1 MNMNW
6 YKVFMKILLVTKSF
20 SKAKNLGRSCKVHF
34 LLASFKGHK
43 PFVRDIHIQ
52 ASKWGHHFRRRVTCP
67 VTLLHGECDP
77 AYPVKTVEALVKTKR
92 NFRLI
97 TLEKTGQLAYYQ
109 HPKISF
115 AILDEQFTA
124 RELSAIAV

>member
-1 MNMNW
+1 MQTAFPIS
-6 YKVFMKILLVTKSF
+6 VLQ
-20 SKAKNLGRSCKVHF
+20 
-34 LLASFKGHK
+34 GHK

-52 ASKWGHHFRRRVTCP
+52 ASKWGHILEGVTCP

-97 TLEKTGQLAYYQ
+97 TLEKTGQLAFYQ
-109 HPKISF
+109 HPKIS
-115 AILDEQFTA
+115 ICRL
-124 RELSAIAV
+124 R